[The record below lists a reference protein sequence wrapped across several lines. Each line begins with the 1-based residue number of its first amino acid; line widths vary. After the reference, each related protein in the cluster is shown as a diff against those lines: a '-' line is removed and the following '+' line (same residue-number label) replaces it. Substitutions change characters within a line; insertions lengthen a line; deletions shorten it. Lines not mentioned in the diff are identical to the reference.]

1 MAQRLTSAPKFLT
14 KTLPMKSMTNTA
26 ALLIAFVTFN
36 VSAQEQKPIPQIN
49 VSGEGKVKVVPDQA
63 MISVS
68 VDTKG
73 NKAADVKK
81 QNDETVERVIQ
92 AIKKHKLPKENV
104 QTQRISLNPVYD
116 YEKKKYSY
124 NATQTIEI
132 LLKDLSQYDGLME
145 SLVDAGINRI
155 SNVEFRSSKM
165 EQHKSDARKQAML
178 EAKKKAEDYVSVLG
192 QKVGKAL
199 TISDNTQVYYPQ
211 PMYEMKAMAMG
222 GSDATPRETLA
233 VGEISVTANVIVS
246 FILE

>member
-1 MAQRLTSAPKFLT
+1 
-14 KTLPMKSMTNTA
+14 MKSMTNTA

-132 LLKDLSQYDGLME
+132 LLKDLNQYDALME

-155 SNVEFRSSKM
+155 SNVEFRSSKI
-165 EQHKSDARKQAML
+165 EQYKSEARKQAML

-222 GSDATPRETLA
+222 GSDAAPRETLA